1 MKGTVVATWM
11 KTCRKL
17 YGNDAVD
24 KVMDSIGWG
33 ASKIFSPIE
42 NVDDKQ
48 VKQAISLLASEIN
61 VQVDKLWKSIGLDNI
76 NTFSSDY
83 PAFFQHENVYSFLK
97 SMFDVHV
104 VMTKK
109 FPGAK
114 PPLVTLTP
122 ISNKK
127 AIFEYK
133 SQRGMFDYLMGMIEG
148 SCKFFNEEI
157 EIKEIDKTNDS
168 VTLEFTFEKNI
179 YYKKVYRFNKLL
191 SFGFIRDIGLKV
203 GVFTFGLSMVSSMIL
218 IGTEIPNLI
227 KTSIIS
233 IISAAASYIATT
245 MLVRP
250 KSLIQEDME
259 KIKNNNYVE
268 DGDIETGDFFE
279 DMYKILKDHKKIVRA
294 DFVGFKGVTDEMGTF
309 IKTINSIS
317 DSMNHTSNEIS
328 DVVEQVANCAV
339 SQAENTENAVAV
351 LNDNIENLKIIV
363 QSENNN
369 KAELEKAV
377 NKINN
382 SYESVDSTSKNILDT
397 LEKFQEVKDKG
408 FELQGKAKDITN
420 IVSIVSDI
428 SEQTNL
434 LALNASI
441 EAARAGEQG
450 RGFAVV
456 AEEVRKLAEQSKN
469 AVEEINSNI
478 VVFAEEIKGLVDKIG
493 SQYEI
498 LQGETKSL
506 EQVRDISYEATT
518 SVRTVASSM
527 IETINELSR
536 EADAIATVYDNIES
550 LAAIA
555 EENSASSQE
564 VSASVSNYTN
574 EIKKLIDNIHEFKN
588 ITESFKAELEKYKI

>member
-24 KVMDSIGWG
+24 KVMDSVGWG

-42 NVDDKQ
+42 NVEDKQ
-48 VKQAISLLASEIN
+48 VKQAISLLASESN

-104 VMTKK
+104 VMTRK

-157 EIKEIDKTNDS
+157 KIKEIDKTNDS
-168 VTLEFTFEKNI
+168 VTLEFTFEKDI

-191 SFGFIRDIGLKV
+191 SLGFIRDVGLKV
-203 GVFTFGLSMVSSMIL
+203 GGFTFGISVISSL
-218 IGTEIPNLI
+218 LLFGTEGSNLI
-227 KTSIIS
+227 RTSIIS
-233 IISAAASYIATT
+233 IISAAASYIATS
-245 MLVRP
+245 MLMRP
-250 KSLIQEDME
+250 KSLIQEDMK

-279 DMYKILKDHKKIVRA
+279 DMYKILKDHKKTVRA

-309 IKTINSIS
+309 IRTINNIS

-339 SQAENTENAVAV
+339 SQAENTENAVSV
-351 LNDNIENLKIIV
+351 LNDNIENLKSIV

-382 SYESVDSTSKNILDT
+382 SYESVDNTSKNILYT

-527 IETINELSR
+527 IETINELSK

-574 EIKKLIDNIHEFKN
+574 EIKKLIDNIHEFRN